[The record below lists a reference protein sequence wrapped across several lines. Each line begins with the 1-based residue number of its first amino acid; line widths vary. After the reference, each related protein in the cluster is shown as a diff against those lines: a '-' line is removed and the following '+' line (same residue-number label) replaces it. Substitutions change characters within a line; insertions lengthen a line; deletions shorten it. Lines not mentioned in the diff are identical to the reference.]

1 MVVIQPPLKR
11 HVANTMVIF
20 HDESCLEYSAPN
32 HPERPAR
39 IARSVPLLNERHP
52 DWEWRIP
59 EPANEA
65 AVLRAHSRD
74 HLEKIKSATRDF
86 DADTPVYHKIY
97 EHALRSAGA
106 AVETARAALR
116 GERAFSLMRPPGHH
130 ATRDRAMG
138 FCYFNNVAI
147 TALDALAVVPTN
159 RDDAGQPGSST
170 SAKAGADTST
180 PATTEPRAERVAIW
194 DFDAHHG
201 NGTEAIVAHNSQIA
215 FASIHQF
222 PGYPGTGTES
232 FANVMNYP
240 LGPGTPRGHH
250 VEVAKRA
257 LDKLVA
263 FKPDLLLVSAGFDA
277 YVRDPLVQMT
287 LEPEDFSTFGEWLRL
302 LDIPVATILE
312 GGYSNDLSEL
322 IDAFLNAWDR

>member
-1 MVVIQPPLKR
+1 MI
-11 HVANTMVIF
+11 IF
-20 HDESCLEYSAPN
+20 HDASCLEYSAPG

-39 IARSVPLLNERHP
+39 IARSVPLLKKRHL

-59 EPANEA
+59 EPAGEA
-65 AVLRAHSRD
+65 AVLRAHSRE
-74 HLEKIKSATRDF
+74 HMEKIKSATRDF
-86 DADTPVYHKIY
+86 DADTPVYTKIY

-106 AVETARAALR
+106 AIEATRAALN
-116 GERAFSLMRPPGHH
+116 GDHAFSLMRPPGHH
-130 ATRDRAMG
+130 ATRDRTMG

-147 TALDALAVVPTN
+147 AALDALAPFPTR
-159 RDDAGQPGSST
+159 RDDAGQLEST
-170 SAKAGADTST
+170 P
-180 PATTEPRAERVAIW
+180 PATTKARVERVAIW

-201 NGTEAIVAHNSQIA
+201 NGTEAIVAHNSQVA

-232 FANVMNYP
+232 FANVVNYP
-240 LGPGTPRGHH
+240 LGPGTSRDYH

-257 LDKLVA
+257 LDRLIA

-277 YVRDPLVQMT
+277 YARDPLVQMT
-287 LEPEDFSTFGEWLRL
+287 LEPEDFSTFGEWLRQ

-312 GGYSNDLSEL
+312 GGYSNDLPEL
-322 IDAFLNAWDR
+322 IDAFLTVWASK

>member
-1 MVVIQPPLKR
+1 MI
-11 HVANTMVIF
+11 IF
-20 HDESCLEYSAPN
+20 HDASCLEYSAPG

-39 IARSVPLLNERHP
+39 IARSVPLLKERHS
-52 DWEWRIP
+52 DWESHSP
-59 EPANEA
+59 ELASEA
-65 AVLRAHSRD
+65 AVLRAHSRE
-74 HLEKIKSATRDF
+74 HLERIRSATRDF
-86 DADTPVYHKIY
+86 DAETPFYPKIY

-130 ATRDRAMG
+130 ATRDRTMG

-147 TALDALAVVPTN
+147 AALDALAPFPTR
-159 RDDAGQPGSST
+159 RDDAGLPGST
-170 SAKAGADTST
+170 P
-180 PATTEPRAERVAIW
+180 PATTKARVERVAIW

-201 NGTEAIVAHNSQIA
+201 NGTEAIVAHNSQVA

-232 FANVMNYP
+232 FANVVNYP
-240 LGPGTPRGHH
+240 LGPGTPRDHH

-257 LDKLVA
+257 LDRLIA

-277 YVRDPLVQMT
+277 YARDPLLQMT
-287 LEPEDFSTFGEWLRL
+287 LEPDDFSTFGEWLQQ
-302 LDIPVATILE
+302 LDIPVAAILE
-312 GGYSNDLSEL
+312 GGYSDELPEL
-322 IDAFLNAWDR
+322 IDAFLTAWASK

>member
-1 MVVIQPPLKR
+1 MI
-11 HVANTMVIF
+11 IF
-20 HDESCLEYSAPN
+20 HDEACLEYSAPG

-39 IARSVPLLNERHP
+39 IALSVPLLKERHP

-59 EPANEA
+59 KPASEVA
-65 AVLRAHSRD
+65 LLRAHSRD
-74 HLEKIKSATRDF
+74 HVERIRSATRDF
-86 DADTPVYHKIY
+86 DADTPVYPKIY

-106 AVETARAALR
+106 AINTAREALS

-147 TALDALAVVPTN
+147 AALDALDN
-159 RDDAGQPGSST
+159 
-170 SAKAGADTST
+170 SAK
-180 PATTEPRAERVAIW
+180 RAAIW

-201 NGTEAIVAHNSQIA
+201 NGTEAIVANNSRVA

-222 PGYPGTGTES
+222 PGYPGTGTKS
-232 FANVMNYP
+232 FANVTNYP
-240 LGPGTPRGHH
+240 LGPGTPRNHH

-257 LDKLVA
+257 LEKLVE

-277 YVRDPLVQMT
+277 YARDPLLQMT
-287 LEPEDFSTFGEWLRL
+287 LEREDFAIFGEFLR
-302 LDIPVATILE
+302 DIDTPTAVILE
-312 GGYSNDLSEL
+312 GGYCEDLPEM
-322 IDAFLNAWDR
+322 IDAFLTAWTKND

>member
-1 MVVIQPPLKR
+1 MI
-11 HVANTMVIF
+11 IF
-20 HDESCLEYSAPN
+20 HDPSCLEYSAPG

-39 IARSVPLLNERHP
+39 IGQSVPLLKNRHP
-52 DWEWRIP
+52 GWEWRTP
-59 EPANEA
+59 EPAREA

-74 HLEKIKSATRDF
+74 HLERIRKTTRDF
-86 DADTPVYHKIY
+86 DTDTPVYPKIY

-106 AVETARAALR
+106 AIEAARAALG
-116 GERAFSLMRPPGHH
+116 GERAFTLMRPPGHH

-147 TALDALAVVPTN
+147 AALDALAAPGSGNAV
-159 RDDAGQPGSST
+159 QPGST
-170 SAKAGADTST
+170 P
-180 PATTEPRAERVAIW
+180 PATTKARVERVAIW

-201 NGTEAIVAHNSQIA
+201 NGTEAIVAHNSQVA

-232 FANVMNYP
+232 FANVTNYP
-240 LGPGTPRGHH
+240 LGPGTTRNHH

-257 LDKLVA
+257 LDKLLA

-277 YVRDPLVQMT
+277 YAHDPLLQMM
-287 LEPEDFSTFGEWLRL
+287 LESGDFATFGEFLRI
-302 LDIPVATILE
+302 DAPTAVILE
-312 GGYSNDLSEL
+312 GGYSEDLPEL
-322 IDAFLNAWDR
+322 IDAFLTAWNG